1 MCYAK
6 DDEEH
11 QQKAKLIVDTVFEAI
26 DKDKDGK
33 ITMEEFEAAGLDALP
48 NFENL
53 GAEGHHYD
61 VESGART
68 TFLLLALS
76 LTLFHQQSFSSTTKV
91 RPI

>member
-26 DKDKDGK
+26 DKSKDGK
-33 ITMEEFEAAGLDALP
+33 ITLEEFEAVGLDALP
-48 NFENL
+48 SFDNL

-61 VESGART
+61 VESGAYLT
-68 TFLLLALS
+68 SLLLTLS
-76 LTLFHQQSFSSTTKV
+76 LLFQQQSFSSITKV
-91 RPI
+91 CPT